1 MVYHVC
7 GVVSVRLFCE
17 HTQNT
22 DSRMYQSVLQ
32 LCICVL
38 HTTIHEN
45 LPVCHESI
53 YLQKELGPQRKKSK
67 TMTGAF
73 VQQERNIVAL
83 SYEIVFFLI
92 CGAVFHDN
100 VFL

>member
-67 TMTGAF
+67 TMAGAME
-73 VQQERNIVAL
+73 QE
-83 SYEIVFFLI
+83 
-92 CGAVFHDN
+92 HDSG
-100 VFL
+100 VVL